1 MPTHAPV
8 QSLRI
13 SFFLNERALTATVA
27 PDMTALELLRD
38 ELGLTGT
45 KESCAEGDCGSCT
58 VALGQIEN
66 GRAAYRALN
75 ACLLPAPRLHGRHLV
90 TIEGLAEGERLHLL
104 QRLMLDHHATQC
116 GWCTPGVI
124 MSLFCLLASGGRA
137 DDEALAAAL
146 EGNLCRCT
154 GYETIRLAGR
164 AAAKAVARARG
175 QWRRLVLPGYV
186 GDVERRLKAFTA
198 APTACSEA
206 RFAARRTLAYDQPH
220 SLDELFTFWEAAGP
234 EQARLLNGGTDLLVA
249 MNIRGEHPE
258 RLIDLSAVGE
268 LDGIE
273 AAGAGLRIGGTATL
287 ARIQASPL
295 VKARQPEL
303 AAAITRIGSA
313 QVRNAAT
320 LAGNVANASPVAD
333 GAVALLGLNARL
345 HLASRRGE
353 RTLAVEEFYL
363 DYKKTALGCGELIAA
378 IGIPAAAG
386 HCSFIKAGK
395 RVAVDIAGVNSFCQL
410 RLHKGRVASCRVA
423 FGGVAKYPRLAGRC
437 SEFLNGRQLDGATIA
452 DAAAIAAAEFAPISD
467 IRGSAAYRSL
477 LVRRQ
482 VESHLEAAAAGGG
495 R

>member
-1 MPTHAPV
+1 
-8 QSLRI
+8 
-13 SFFLNERALTATVA
+13 
-27 PDMTALELLRD
+27 
-38 ELGLTGT
+38 
-45 KESCAEGDCGSCT
+45 
-58 VALGQIEN
+58 
-66 GRAAYRALN
+66 
-75 ACLLPAPRLHGRHLV
+75 
-90 TIEGLAEGERLHLL
+90 
-104 QRLMLDHHATQC
+104 
-116 GWCTPGVI
+116 
-124 MSLFCLLASGGRA
+124 
-137 DDEALAAAL
+137 
-146 EGNLCRCT
+146 
-154 GYETIRLAGR
+154 
-164 AAAKAVARARG
+164 
-175 QWRRLVLPGYV
+175 
-186 GDVERRLKAFTA
+186 
-198 APTACSEA
+198 
-206 RFAARRTLAYDQPH
+206 
-220 SLDELFTFWEAAGP
+220 
-234 EQARLLNGGTDLLVA
+234 

-273 AAGAGLRIGGTATL
+273 AAGTGLRIGGTATL

-378 IGIPAAAG
+378 IDIPAAAG

-437 SEFLNGRQLDGATIA
+437 SEFLNGRKLDGATIA

-482 VESHLEAAAAGGG
+482 VEAHLEAAAAGG
-495 R
+495 RR